1 MKKILDLCD
10 YLVKV
15 WIPEEKRWGWGEG
28 LFAYA
33 LTRLDS
39 YLGEDRYYPFVK
51 RYIDRHV
58 AHTPEINSSDTAAPG
73 LASYFLQRKT
83 GDVRY
88 KALTD
93 KVINYIKNTDKIIED
108 LPNHFG
114 TSKDAKDYPFSVWV
128 DSLMMFGVFTVLYGK
143 EEGDRELLEYGARLP
158 GQFAKYLMDKD
169 EHLWYHSY
177 RVKQH
182 THYPRRK
189 IFWGRGNGWV
199 IAALPMIAEILG
211 KEHPKSAEIIKIFQQ
226 TSAALLRYQRA
237 DGAFETVFNKVGKTY
252 RELSA
257 TALIAG
263 GWLDG
268 IAQGILDE
276 SVFLAPAM
284 KAYEACEGSIIYEDG
299 GVFFPEISRPTVP
312 MKIIPYTWYKRMPR
326 GRNWNYGVAALVLAA
341 INKQKYLN
349 RK

>member
-1 MKKILDLCD
+1 MKKIIDLCD
-10 YLVKV
+10 YLTGV
-15 WIPEEKRWGWGEG
+15 WNPEEKRWGWGEG

-33 LTRLDS
+33 LTRLDV
-39 YLGEDRYYPFVK
+39 YLKEDRYLPFVK
-51 RYIDRHV
+51 RYIDRFV
-58 AHTPEINSSDTAAPG
+58 KEIPDVNSSDTAAPG
-73 LASYFLQRKT
+73 LATYYLQKKT
-83 GDVRY
+83 GDAAY
-88 KALTD
+88 KMLTD
-93 KVINYIKNTDKIIED
+93 RVTDYIKNTDKIIED

-114 TSKDAKDYPFSVWV
+114 TSKDASDYPLSVWV

-143 EEGDRELLEYGARLP
+143 GEGDKDFEEYGARLP
-158 GQFAKYLMDKD
+158 AQFAKYLMDKD
-169 EHLWYHSY
+169 DRLWYHCY

-189 IFWGRGNGWV
+189 LFWGRGNGWV
-199 IAALPMIAEILG
+199 IAALPMIVEMLG
-211 KEHPKSAEIIKIFQQ
+211 KDHPRSAEIIKIYQE
-226 TSAALLRYQRA
+226 TSAALLKYQRQ
-237 DGAFETVFNKVGKTY
+237 DGTFETVFNRVGKTY

-276 SVFLAPAM
+276 SIYLGPAI
-284 KAYEACEGSIIYEDG
+284 KAYEACENSIIYEDG

-312 MKIIPYTWYKRMPR
+312 MKIIPYTWYRLMPR
-326 GRNWNYGVAALVLAA
+326 GRNWNYGVAALVFAA
-341 INKQKYLN
+341 LNKQKYLE